1 MTRADMRVLSQAHAV
16 ALSAMA
22 ASETRR
28 VPMAA
33 ALALRDLAAARM
45 PDFVVPCDRFVA
57 SLRLSHGRYPPVSE
71 AGRALRAAVCVAMA
85 FVPCDAKRVDIHG

>member
-1 MTRADMRVLSQAHAV
+1 MTRTEICVLSQAHAV

-33 ALALRDLAAARM
+33 ALALQDMAAARM
-45 PDFVVPCDRFVA
+45 PEFAAPCARFVA
-57 SLRLSHGRYPPVSE
+57 SLRLSHGRFPPVYE
-71 AGRALRAAVCVAMA
+71 AGRALRAAVCAAMA